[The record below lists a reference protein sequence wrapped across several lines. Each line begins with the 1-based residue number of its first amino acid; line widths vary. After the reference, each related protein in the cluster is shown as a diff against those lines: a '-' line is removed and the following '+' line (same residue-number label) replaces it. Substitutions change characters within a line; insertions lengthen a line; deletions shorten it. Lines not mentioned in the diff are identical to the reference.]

1 MLIER
6 MLGAA
11 RLDVNVFEDVESDM
25 SLTGQA
31 MLVVIIVAIA
41 SGIGALGFGG
51 GIGGLVLG
59 IVGALIRWAV
69 WAFLTFIVGT
79 TILKTP
85 QTYANWGQ
93 LARTTGFAQSP
104 GVLHVFGFIPV
115 IGLLIVAV
123 VSIWQLVAMVIGVRQ
138 ALDYDSTL
146 RAVGVVLIA
155 AIPAFIIFALFI

>member
-1 MLIER
+1 MIER

-25 SLTGQA
+25 GLTGQA

-41 SGIGALGFGG
+41 SGIGTLGGDRE
-51 GIGGLVLG
+51 IGGLVLG
-59 IVGALIRWAV
+59 IIGALIRWAV
-69 WAFLTFIVGT
+69 WAFLTYLVGT
-79 TILKTP
+79 TIFNTP

-115 IGLLIVAV
+115 IGWVITVV
-123 VSIWQLVAMVIGVRQ
+123 VSIWQLVAMVVGVRQ
-138 ALDYDSTL
+138 AMDYDSTL
-146 RAVGVVLIA
+146 RAVGVVLVS
-155 AIPAFIIFALFI
+155 AIPAFLLFILFI